1 MLTVTENAASAI
13 RAIVQGPELPDGA
26 GLRIFTMD
34 APNDQLAL
42 STATTPEAG
51 DQIVENEGAR
61 VFLEPAAAAKLG
73 DQILDAE
80 VDDDGKVQFSCHP
93 FPGSNGTTA

>member
-13 RAIVQGPELPDGA
+13 RAIVEGPELPDGA

-34 APNDQLAL
+34 APSEQLAL
-42 STATTPEAG
+42 STAVNPEVG
-51 DQIVENEGAR
+51 DEVVENEGAR

-73 DQILDAE
+73 NQILDAE
-80 VDDDGKVQFSCHP
+80 VDDEGKVQFSCHP
-93 FPGSNGTTA
+93 FPGNDGA

>member
-13 RAIVQGPELPDGA
+13 RAIVQGPELPDTA

-34 APNDQLAL
+34 SPSDQLAL
-42 STATTPEAG
+42 STAVNPESG
-51 DQIVENEGAR
+51 DQIVENAGAR

-73 DQILDAE
+73 DQVLDAE
-80 VDDDGKVQFSCHP
+80 VGDDGKVEFSCHP
-93 FPGSNGTTA
+93 FPGSNGTSA